1 MTNVNNNEIR
11 GFLEYCYK
19 KKLKLFSENY
29 SSLKLDIKFEDNSPK
44 PYFYYQRNLAN
55 ENLENVYENSNSFI
69 FFENKYNNYQKI
81 EKTIISS
88 KWFKLKENEW
98 KFLKYELK
106 MGIKSFL
113 EEIKYQE
120 SSFNFNNRDQTFNIF
135 QNEIKNDL
143 INFLNDNLSQ
153 FVYEIISNYKLQNYK
168 IDFNDDLIEQIIK
181 YEDIESFYK
190 SIIYESLSRY
200 AKNQVSIKLERISV
214 VLTGKSGVWKSTLI
228 NCFLKTNAQEGLK
241 DVTTLVTKV
250 YKNEKEYPFLILTDT
265 RGHELNKEYNPDKIQ
280 KEVLN
285 KIKTEK
291 ETRFMDYIKNLLNLI
306 SNKKENE
313 NNNFNKHYH
322 CIWYCVNANELDSS
336 EISAFGKLINNTHKI
351 PLIVV
356 FTLALIKSD
365 IDNMRK
371 QIKSFFPDLKFIDIL
386 ARDAAGVKKYG
397 LNDLFKLTIDSIK
410 SKDDNEI
417 FDSVKNEYRIKE
429 EEMIKFI
436 ISDDEIN
443 IINRLVDEFIN
454 NYNSIQN

>member
-1 MTNVNNNEIR
+1 ME
-11 GFLEYCYK
+11 
-19 KKLKLFSENY
+19 S
-29 SSLKLDIKFEDNSPK
+29 
-44 PYFYYQRNLAN
+44 
-55 ENLENVYENSNSFI
+55 VYENSNSFI

-120 SSFNFNNRDQTFNIF
+120 SSFNFNNRDQTFNIL

-153 FVYEIISNYKLQNYK
+153 FIYEIISNYNKRNYQNE
-168 IDFNDDLIEQIIK
+168 FNGNLIEQIIK

-214 VLTGKSGVWKSTLI
+214 VLTGKSGVGKSTLI

-291 ETRFMDYIKNLLNLI
+291 ETRFMDYIKNLLNFI

-322 CIWYCVNANELDSS
+322 CIWYCVNANELDSC
-336 EISAFGKLINNTHKI
+336 EISALGKLINNTHKI

-371 QIKSFFPDLKFIDIL
+371 QIKSFFPDLKFIDVL

-429 EEMIKFI
+429 EEMIKYI

-443 IINRLVDEFIN
+443 IINKLVDEFIN
-454 NYNSIQN
+454 NYNSIQYEKKV